1 MEVKSGLGNGRK
13 GGRMSVIRMGGIVRR
28 KAESAMRYVSLLN
41 HGSTAD
47 DQDDIL
53 LTFGLNP
60 DSLVRSSLCLLIQIE
75 LI

>member
-1 MEVKSGLGNGRK
+1 
-13 GGRMSVIRMGGIVRR
+13 
-28 KAESAMRYVSLLN
+28 MRYVSLLN